1 METIK
6 YTIGLVFQL
15 VFGVAAIGT
24 YFNMLQLPRLESESK
39 SFAQLVHF
47 IISMGLRAW
56 TGMIESF
63 DSKGSRG
70 HFSVNPLMTKFFTVC
85 CIEKI
90 LGLSVTGHSFG
101 PLEEIG

>member
-24 YFNMLQLPRLESESK
+24 YFNMLQLPRLEAESN

-47 IISMGLRAW
+47 IISMGLTPGRNKNG
-56 TGMIESF
+56 TQ
-63 DSKGSRG
+63 
-70 HFSVNPLMTKFFTVC
+70 
-85 CIEKI
+85 
-90 LGLSVTGHSFG
+90 
-101 PLEEIG
+101 